1 MLGWSLICVFAIAC
15 LVIIAMLITLPIV
28 FLVGGVCNLMPP
40 KLPKNIDTMPKDTQE
55 MYTKIY
61 EQECV
66 EWNNTSKSKRVW
78 TSICSILFAVCRIMV
93 GCGVVRSALSLIR
106 ITLV

>member
-1 MLGWSLICVFAIAC
+1 MLGWSLICIFAIAC
-15 LVIIAMLITLPIV
+15 LVIVAMLMALPIV
-28 FLVGGVCNLMPP
+28 FLVGGVGNLMPP

-66 EWNNTSKSKRVW
+66 EWKNTSKSKRVW
-78 TSICSILFAVCRIMV
+78 TSICSILFAVCV
-93 GCGVVRSALSLIR
+93 ALW
-106 ITLV
+106 LVAELFDLL

>member
-15 LVIIAMLITLPIV
+15 LVIVAMLVSLPIV
-28 FLVGGVCNLMPP
+28 FLVGGVSNLMPP

-55 MYTKIY
+55 MYTEIY

-66 EWNNTSKSKRVW
+66 EWNNTSESKRVW
-78 TSICSILFAVCRIMV
+78 TSIYSVLFAACL
-93 GCGVVRSALSLIR
+93 AFW
-106 ITLV
+106 LVMELFDVL